1 MKAWRVLIALSFLL
15 LSGCLVTFKESIPAR
30 EVAPPQLLGVWTS
43 KNAWGEPLELEI
55 SRAGTGEY
63 KAASYRKGNRKDRD
77 EYAFTVSRH
86 GSRWYMSAGLPKKYG
101 GHYVMAGFELAET
114 GELVVYNLD
123 LDRFS
128 QWVEQGALSGERDQ
142 VVKDSAG
149 QGYAGKDEHLLIT
162 SPLDLVFGYLDNPAN
177 SDVFLEVARYQRQ
190 PKK

>member
-15 LSGCLVTFKESIPAR
+15 LSGCLVTFQEPIRDQDAAPA
-30 EVAPPQLLGVWTS
+30 QLLGVWTS

-55 SRAGTGEY
+55 SRAGPADY
-63 KAASYRKGNRKDRD
+63 KAASYRKGDRKDRD
-77 EYAFTVSRH
+77 EYRFTVSRH

-123 LDRFS
+123 LDRFN
-128 QWVEQGALSGERDQ
+128 QWVEQGSLSGEKHQ
-142 VVKDSAG
+142 AG
-149 QGYAGKDEHLLIT
+149 KNGAGKDEGLLIT
-162 SPLDLVFGYLDNPAN
+162 SPLDQVFSYLDNPAN

-190 PKK
+190 AK

>member
-15 LSGCLVTFKESIPAR
+15 LSGCLVTFKEPIPAR
-30 EVAPPQLLGVWTS
+30 EAAPPQLLGVWTS

-55 SRAGTGEY
+55 SRAGAGEY
-63 KAASYRKGNRKDRD
+63 KAASYRKSDRRDRD

-86 GSRWYMSAGLPKKYG
+86 GSRWYMSAGLPNKYG

-142 VVKDSAG
+142 VGKDSAG
-149 QGYAGKDEHLLIT
+149 QGDAGKDEHLLIT
-162 SPLDLVFGYLDNPAN
+162 SPLDLVFGYLDDPAN